1 MADPKIDIGSYA
13 GHKGEESPRV
23 FLAHGEKIT
32 VLKILRM
39 WIEEEERDRKQKRF
53 FTVKGS
59 DGFIHTLYH
68 DPESEGWFYR
78 HFERDTGRLN

>member
-1 MADPKIDIGSYA
+1 MRM
-13 GHKGEESPRV
+13 SPPTLSLRKY
-23 FLAHGEKIT
+23 LTAAI
-32 VLKILRM
+32 ILRK

-68 DPESEGWFYR
+68 HDPEAEEWFYR
-78 HFERDTGRLN
+78 HVERDTGRLN